1 MQSIK
6 IIDQTDSK
14 ANIAET
20 TYRGLDMK
28 IAVVKIK
35 SYIVF
40 FVTFLIQHS
49 RKKCISVKN

>member
-20 TYRGLDMK
+20 TYRGLAMK